1 MLIMKLAIHC
11 KTMNNKLFFENIPKS
26 FYQEKKILL
35 SNNIN
40 SWESLLS
47 ITDEQINKMIYG
59 SLGSVR
65 NIKRLRCIAYFIC
78 TLNIELNEASLL
90 MHSGLIS
97 NKAISRLSPQELVQK
112 TGRFERILKTGRIP
126 LIDLKKAHALIEKAK
141 KTII

>member
-1 MLIMKLAIHC
+1 MMP
-11 KTMNNKLFFENIPKS
+11 NKLLLKNIPKS
-26 FYQEKKILL
+26 FYQEEKILL

-78 TLNIELNEASLL
+78 TLNIELNEAALL

-97 NKAISRLSPQELVQK
+97 NEAISRLSPQELVQR

-126 LIDLKKAHALIEKAK
+126 LIDLRKAHALIEKAK
-141 KTII
+141 KQYKKTII